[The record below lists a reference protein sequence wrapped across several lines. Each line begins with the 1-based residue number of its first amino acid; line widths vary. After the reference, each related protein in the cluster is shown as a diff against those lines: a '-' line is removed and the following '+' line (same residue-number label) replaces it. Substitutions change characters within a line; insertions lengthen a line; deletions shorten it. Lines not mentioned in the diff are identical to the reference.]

1 MNTFVKLVRLV
12 HSRVIFSLLTKEFKS
27 FGNNRLKS
35 FYNFCMLLY
44 FFLGGGGGG
53 GDFGKVDKRMVIIS
67 L

>member
-12 HSRVIFSLLTKEFKS
+12 QSRVIFSLLTKEFKE

-35 FYNFCMLLY
+35 FYNFYMLLY
-44 FFLGGGGGG
+44 LDGGGGGG
-53 GDFGKVDKRMVIIS
+53 RGDFGKVDKRTVTIS